1 MVIYKEVLLRSF
13 IKIEDMNKSFYLWM
27 SVLVLTIAGLS
38 SCSSD
43 DDLDKGVVDGEIIEP
58 VLVSESVI
66 QYFDKRFTGIKTGV
80 HELFFEPELGEN
92 GPVLRPLIVIN
103 SQEELAQIIS
113 EEPNLPEIDFSNC
126 SLVLGICSYSDNEGD
141 KVPIDLLS
149 QKLYKTTNGYQM
161 VLSCSYRIK
170 RADSLPIV
178 EYLNFWGVY
187 PKLESLPMKAEI
199 RYGRK

>member
-1 MVIYKEVLLRSF
+1 MK
-13 IKIEDMNKSFYLWM
+13 KSVYLWM
-27 SVLVLTIAGLS
+27 STLVLMIAGLS
-38 SCSSD
+38 SCGND
-43 DDLDKGVVDGEIIEP
+43 DDLDNGVVDGEVI
-58 VLVSESVI
+58 ESVAVNEDVSKF
-66 QYFDKRFTGIKTGV
+66 FDKRFTGIKSGV
-80 HELFFEPELGEN
+80 RELFLEPELSEN

-103 SQEELAQIIS
+103 SQEELTQILS
-113 EEPNLPEIDFSNC
+113 EEPNLPEIDFSHC

-149 QKLYKTTNGYQM
+149 QKLYRTANGYQM

-170 RADSLPIV
+170 GADHLIDV

-199 RYGRK
+199 RY